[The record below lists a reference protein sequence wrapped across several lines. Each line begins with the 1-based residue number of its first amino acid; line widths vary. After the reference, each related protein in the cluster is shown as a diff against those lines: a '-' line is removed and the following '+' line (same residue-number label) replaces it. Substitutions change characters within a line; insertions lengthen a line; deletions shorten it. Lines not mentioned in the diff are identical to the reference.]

1 MNPTEKYLEPIPEV
15 ERFDMMSAYHRILT
29 CDDQAKKLGTPQP
42 PLVSRS
48 RESLIHVCGCVWVGV
63 VQLPPRHGPCGR

>member
-1 MNPTEKYLEPIPEV
+1 
-15 ERFDMMSAYHRILT
+15 MMSAYHRILT

-42 PLVSRS
+42 PLVTRS
-48 RESLIHVCGCVWVGV
+48 RESLIHVGGCVWVGV